1 MPMRWTSVTAI
12 LAASLFADWGESGE
26 FNQVL
31 NIGDPAPAWV
41 DLPGTDGRTHSL
53 ADVPP
58 GEFVVVVFT
67 CNSCPVARDY
77 EERIMEF
84 TRRYAGRARVTA
96 INVNTIPEDRLD
108 KMIER
113 ATARKFN
120 FTYLF
125 DESQQIARRYGATGT
140 PEFFLLSRA
149 AQGEGST
156 APVRT
161 ILYMGAM
168 DDHSLRT
175 QVTKQYLVDALEA
188 ALAGKPPPLGETY
201 AHGCRIRFAR
211 ERRSEER

>member
-1 MPMRWTSVTAI
+1 MRRHCTVMTAI
-12 LAASLFADWGESGE
+12 LAASLFAGRGESGE

-53 ADVPP
+53 ADLPAE
-58 GEFVVVVFT
+58 EFVVVVFT

-96 INVNTIPEDRLD
+96 VNVNTIAEDRLD

-149 AQGEGST
+149 VAGDDSS
-156 APVRT
+156 PPMRT

-168 DDHSLRT
+168 DDNSMAT
-175 QVTKQYLVDALEA
+175 QVTKHYLVDALEA
-188 ALAGKPPPLGETY
+188 ALAGNKPPVGETY

-211 ERRSEER
+211 ERRASEP

>member
-1 MPMRWTSVTAI
+1 MRCTVMTAI
-12 LAASLFADWGESGE
+12 LAASLFANRGESGE

-31 NIGDPAPAWV
+31 SIGDPAPAWV

-53 ADVPP
+53 ADLPAE
-58 GEFVVVVFT
+58 EFVVVVFT

-96 INVNTIPEDRLD
+96 INVNTIAEDRLD

-113 ATARKFN
+113 ATERKFN

-140 PEFFLLSRA
+140 PEFFLLSPA
-149 AQGEGST
+149 SGGERST

-168 DDHSLRT
+168 DDNSMAT

-188 ALAGKPPPLGETY
+188 ALAGKQPPVRETY

-211 ERRSEER
+211 ERRSQER

>member
-1 MPMRWTSVTAI
+1 MQIRWAGVTAI
-12 LAASLFADWGESGE
+12 LTILLVATGGKSGE
-26 FNQVL
+26 YNQVL

-53 ADVPP
+53 ADLPSE
-58 GEFVVVVFT
+58 EFVVVVFT

-77 EERIMEF
+77 EDRIMEF
-84 TRRYAGRARVTA
+84 TRRYAGRASMVA
-96 INVNTIPEDRLD
+96 INVNTIAEDRLD

-113 ATARKFN
+113 ATAREFN
-120 FTYLF
+120 FPYLF

-149 AQGEGST
+149 SGGDGAATS
-156 APVRT
+156 ART

-168 DDHSLRT
+168 DDHSTTT

-188 ALAGKPPPLGETY
+188 ALAGKQPPVGETY

-211 ERRSEER
+211 ERRTE

>member
-1 MPMRWTSVTAI
+1 MSLRWPGVTAI
-12 LAASLFADWGESGE
+12 LAVSLLAARGECGE

-53 ADVPP
+53 ADIPAA
-58 GEFVVVVFT
+58 EFVVVVFT

-77 EERIMEF
+77 EDRIMEF
-84 TRRYAGRARVTA
+84 ARRYAGRARVVA
-96 INVNTIPEDRLD
+96 INVNTITEDRLD

-113 ATARKFN
+113 ATVRKFN

-125 DESQQIARRYGATGT
+125 DESQQIARQYGATGT

-149 AQGEGST
+149 SGGDGA
-156 APVRT
+156 APPSRT

-168 DDHSLRT
+168 DDHSMTT

-188 ALAGKPPPLGETY
+188 ALAGGKPPVGETY

-211 ERRSEER
+211 ERRTE

>member
-1 MPMRWTSVTAI
+1 MQRRGAGVTAI
-12 LAASLFADWGESGE
+12 LTIFLVASGGESGE
-26 FNQVL
+26 YNQVL

-53 ADVPP
+53 ADLPP
-58 GEFVVVVFT
+58 EEFVVVVFT

-77 EERIMEF
+77 EDRIMEF
-84 TRRYAGRARVTA
+84 TRRYAGRARMVA
-96 INVNTIPEDRLD
+96 INVNTIAEDRLD

-113 ATARKFN
+113 AAARKFN
-120 FTYLF
+120 FPYLF

-149 AQGEGST
+149 SEGDGAA
-156 APVRT
+156 APSRT

-168 DDHSLRT
+168 DDHSMTT

-188 ALAGKPPPLGETY
+188 ALAGKQPPVGETY

-211 ERRSEER
+211 ERRTE